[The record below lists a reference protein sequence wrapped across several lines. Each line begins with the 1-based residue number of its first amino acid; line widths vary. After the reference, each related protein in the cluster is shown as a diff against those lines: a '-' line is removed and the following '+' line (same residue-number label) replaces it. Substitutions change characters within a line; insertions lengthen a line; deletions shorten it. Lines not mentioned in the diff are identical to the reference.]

1 MEESGSFHR
10 KGLVSGGI
18 GLEMILSTQLGLGVM
33 LAGVMLGLPVFLNV
47 ILLVGAITGVL
58 YVCSAEIHYTVE
70 TTGLTRSIQP
80 KVLKS
85 SRLFRHEHIG
95 WERILWYTVDYDRS
109 RSWKAYPYLLIR
121 GKNPAFQW
129 RIAGRDLQDTAFQQ
143 FVKAFTQGIPYIN
156 PAPSDEAHRKSRP
169 QPAGPSIAS
178 TPPAMPRI
186 RPRQG
191 FYRTKRAKGLAILFL
206 AADILLIGGVLTG
219 SISLSAT
226 STFRLIGVLIPGTAY
241 VLYRTFRK

>member
-1 MEESGSFHR
+1 MEGSDSYHR

-18 GLEMILSTQLGLGVM
+18 ALELILSTQLGLGVM

-47 ILLVGAITGVL
+47 ILLVCAITGVL
-58 YVCSAEIHYTVE
+58 YVCSADIRYTVE
-70 TTGLTRSIQP
+70 TTGLTRIIQP

-85 SRLFRHEHIG
+85 SRLSRREHIS
-95 WERILWYTVDYDRS
+95 WERILWYTVDYEQS

-129 RIAGRDLQDTAFQQ
+129 RIAGKDLQDTAFQQ
-143 FVKAFTQGIPYIN
+143 FVDAFTQGIPYIS
-156 PAPSDEAHRKSRP
+156 PTPSDEAHRNPRP
-169 QPAGPSIAS
+169 QPADPSLTA
-178 TPPAMPRI
+178 TPPAMPLI

-206 AADILLIGGVLTG
+206 AIDILLIGGVLTG